1 MNIAVFGANGGTGRL
16 LVVQAAQAGHSVT
29 ALTRHPDDFPVSHPN
44 IRVIAVDV
52 LDPDSVDQSV
62 RGQDAVLST
71 LGVPYGRK
79 PITLYSEGTA
89 NIVTAMQAAGVR
101 RLACVSS
108 SATDPRVRARDSGG
122 GFFFE
127 KVLKPLIGN
136 TMGRTLYA
144 DMLRMEQL
152 LRASDLDWTI
162 IRPSGLFHTDAVTD
176 YQVAEDFVRGQYT
189 SRADLAAVLLR
200 QATDQ
205 TFARKALAVATFAER
220 PSVVQLIKAEALG
233 ISA

>member
-1 MNIAVFGANGGTGRL
+1 MNIAVFGANGGTGKL
-16 LVVQAAQAGHSVT
+16 LALQAAQAGHSVT
-29 ALTRHPDDFPVSHPN
+29 AVTRHPDSFSVSHPN
-44 IRVIAVDV
+44 IRVIAGDV
-52 LDPDSVDQSV
+52 LDADSVGRLV
-62 RGQDAVLST
+62 RDQDAVLST
-71 LGVPYGRK
+71 LGVPYGRNA
-79 PITLYSEGTA
+79 ITLYSAGTA
-89 NIVTAMQAAGVR
+89 NIVTAMRSAGVR

-176 YQVAEDFVRGQYT
+176 YRVAEDFIRGQYT
-189 SRADLAAVLLR
+189 SRADLAAVLLS
-200 QATDQ
+200 QATDK
-205 TFARKALAVATFAER
+205 TFVRKAVAVATFAER
-220 PSVVQLIKAEALG
+220 PSVMQLIKTEALG